1 MKRNFS
7 TAPSPVSTGLSQ
19 TTVIFLL
26 AALTA
31 LLLLAL
37 PVLMSPAGAGY
48 AASSASPR
56 QPQSFTSASA
66 DVACVNLA
74 PLADTF
80 IDEEYASTNYGTN
93 SALKTDSEESK
104 PLRTLLQF
112 DFSTMPGPIQS
123 ATLYLYMY
131 ESNGS
136 TTDQVNAHRLT
147 AEWTEL
153 DATWNRRLSGV
164 NWATAGGDYA
174 SQVESSF
181 VVSQTGWKTL
191 DLTTLAEQWRTGA
204 VANYGLILESP
215 FASGN
220 NEKLY
225 YSRQSANTS
234 LRPYLQVCYA
244 PSPTPTPTSTAT
256 SAVGALCVL
265 VYHDLNGNTVRDA
278 GEPLL
283 SGAAV
288 TVQNAQGVTVGIW
301 TTNGTEPYC
310 LYLSAATYTV
320 IETDPPGYTST
331 TPNTVTAN
339 VTSGVVVSV
348 DFGDKLGPT
357 ATPTLTPTSTA
368 TPTATST
375 ATQTPTATSAVGALW
390 VLVYHDLNGNG
401 ARDADEPLLSGA
413 VITIKNLQGVTV
425 GTWTT
430 NGTEPHCFYLPPDT
444 YTVTETDPPGYSS
457 STPNIVTTVVV
468 AGFIASVDFGD
479 YAESTPTPTPTGG
492 LCVLAFNDMN
502 GDGVFQPI
510 WLEHPIA
517 GALITVTNLSGDLVA
532 TRNTDATEPYCFFLE
547 PGVYTVTEKNP
558 VDYAYSTTADVLNRT
573 VVAGINVDA
582 YFGDRA
588 GALPTAT
595 PTRTATETV
604 SPTPT
609 RTPTRTPTCT
619 ATGTV
624 SPTPTHTPT
633 PTKTATETI
642 SPTPTRTSTPTKT
655 ATATLTPVTTN
666 TPTWTPTRTSTP
678 TSTRPAPTSTPTA
691 ESTATLMQGSIHI
704 YLPVVMKRWSVLVP
718 DTPTPTRTPTLWCDL
733 YEPNDDGRV
742 NPWGPLQSDQPY
754 QAKLCTGDVGDSY
767 YFTVGTTNPVQISLQ
782 LPDSLVNH
790 TAIWLYAQSNL
801 DQTIC
806 GTGPVTTADYT
817 TQCPISQTGRYI
829 IRLYTDG
836 ASDDVNPYTLRA
848 TFQ

>member
-26 AALTA
+26 VALTA

-136 TTDQVNAHRLT
+136 TTDQVNAHRVT

-375 ATQTPTATSAVGALW
+375 ATQTPTATATATSALGVLC
-390 VLVYHDLNGNG
+390 VLVYHDLNGN
-401 ARDADEPLLSGA
+401 AVRDAGEPLLSGA
-413 VITIKNLQGVTV
+413 VVTVQNAQGVTV

-430 NGTEPHCFYLPPDT
+430 NGTEPYCFYLPAAT
-444 YTVTETDPPGYSS
+444 YTVIETDPLDYTST
-457 STPNIVTTVVV
+457 TPNTVTAVVTSGVVV
-468 AGFIASVDFGD
+468 SVDFGD
-479 YAESTPTPTPTGG
+479 KLG
-492 LCVLAFNDMN
+492 
-502 GDGVFQPI
+502 
-510 WLEHPIA
+510 
-517 GALITVTNLSGDLVA
+517 
-532 TRNTDATEPYCFFLE
+532 
-547 PGVYTVTEKNP
+547 
-558 VDYAYSTTADVLNRT
+558 
-573 VVAGINVDA
+573 
-582 YFGDRA
+582 
-588 GALPTAT
+588 PTAT
-595 PTRTATETV
+595 PTLTPTSTATRI
-604 SPTPT
+604 P
-609 RTPTRTPTCT
+609 T
-619 ATGTV
+619 ATGT
-624 SPTPTHTPT
+624 
-633 PTKTATETI
+633 ATQ
-642 SPTPTRTSTPTKT
+642 
-655 ATATLTPVTTN
+655 
-666 TPTWTPTRTSTP
+666 
-678 TSTRPAPTSTPTA
+678 TPTA
-691 ESTATLMQGSIHI
+691 TSAVGAL
-704 YLPVVMKRWSVLVP
+704 WVLVYH
-718 DTPTPTRTPTLWCDL
+718 D
-733 YEPNDDGRV
+733 
-742 NPWGPLQSDQPY
+742 
-754 QAKLCTGDVGDSY
+754 
-767 YFTVGTTNPVQISLQ
+767 
-782 LPDSLVNH
+782 
-790 TAIWLYAQSNL
+790 
-801 DQTIC
+801 
-806 GTGPVTTADYT
+806 
-817 TQCPISQTGRYI
+817 
-829 IRLYTDG
+829 
-836 ASDDVNPYTLRA
+836 
-848 TFQ
+848 